1 MAYGFADDA
10 LLLNL
15 CRYLWEPAPLAIVSQ
30 VSSTFLRKTAL
41 QMAIWVPVR
50 PDAFEEVVGY
60 TPPPQHVLRWCNHD
74 CDLFLMNPKNFADCV
89 RIQLCLKHEFDHS
102 PFPHN
107 LTMFRFLELA
117 LAALRR
123 PRHPFQR
130 RLEPFSSEDIT
141 RQLVGAF
148 DWARWHLT
156 TDIGPIVDK
165 LQRCY
170 RPNIGGAVNVYRL
183 ITLLQITLDMFCES
197 PLEMVNGQ
205 WAYDR
210 V

>member
-10 LLLNL
+10 LLLHL
-15 CRYLWEPAPLAIVSQ
+15 CGYLWEPEPLAIVSQ

-50 PDAFEEVVGY
+50 PDAFEQVVGY
-60 TPPPQHVLRWCNHD
+60 TPQPQRVQRLMAKAD
-74 CDLFLMNPKNFADCV
+74 SDMFLMNQKDFEDCV
-89 RIQLCLKHEFDHS
+89 RIQLCLQHEFNHS

-107 LTMFRFLELA
+107 LPMFRVLELA

-123 PRHPFQR
+123 PGYPFQR
-130 RLEPFSSEDIT
+130 RLEPFSGKDIT

-148 DWARWHLT
+148 DWARWPLT
-156 TDIGPIVDK
+156 TNVGPIVDK

-170 RPNIGGAVNVYRL
+170 RLHIVGAVNVHSL
-183 ITLLQITLDMFCES
+183 ITLLQTALDMF
-197 PLEMVNGQ
+197 NGPMTVVAFGREAQ
-205 WAYDR
+205 
-210 V
+210 